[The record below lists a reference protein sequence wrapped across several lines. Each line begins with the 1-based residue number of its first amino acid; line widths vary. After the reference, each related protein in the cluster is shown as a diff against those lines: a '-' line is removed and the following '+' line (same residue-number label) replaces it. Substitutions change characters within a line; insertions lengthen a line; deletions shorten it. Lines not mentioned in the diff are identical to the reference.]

1 MAVSAAGGEKIKFAF
16 LSPDAHNQANSA
28 IYNGARDALAEL
40 SKKYGKDMSVEFF
53 SADKSIERQISEMS
67 KAYLDGFAGAL
78 LVPVDAKA
86 VEGKVA

>member
-40 SKKYGKDMSVEFF
+40 TKKYRKDMTVEFF
-53 SADKSIERQISEMS
+53 TAHKSLKRQITEKTKS
-67 KAYLDGFAGAL
+67 Y
-78 LVPVDAKA
+78 
-86 VEGKVA
+86 

>member
-40 SKKYGKDMSVEFF
+40 SKNTGKICLSNSFPPTN
-53 SADKSIERQISEMS
+53 Q
-67 KAYLDGFAGAL
+67 
-78 LVPVDAKA
+78 
-86 VEGKVA
+86 